1 MSQISSVR
9 LQKCKSL
16 DQDHDTGTER
26 SSMQEAGPAR
36 LSTGQWKIKRRSRA
50 VFLVGRVGLFTK
62 ESYTKSEAMRRWFCI
77 KWPVLKLEK
86 KIVRP
91 QTSLICIKADLL
103 GNYIGVYILYF
114 WSWGHG
120 YTKVY
125 SSLYNSLKI
134 CTCLKFSIVKKKKTL
149 RGKESTC
156 KAGDPGSISGEDPL
170 EKG

>member
-1 MSQISSVR
+1 MSGSRNAKAWTRSMTREQKGVICRRQDQLDYQLDSER
-9 LQKCKSL
+9 LRGGAEL
-16 DQDHDTGTER
+16 LL
-26 SSMQEAGPAR
+26 A
-36 LSTGQWKIKRRSRA
+36 
-50 VFLVGRVGLFTK
+50 GRVGLFTK

-86 KIVRP
+86 KIVWP